1 MTVNY
6 DESLLMGLYRET
18 DVCNTLEENEKGR
31 KKELIFENFQELQN
45 VKFKV
50 VEDHLDDHVIWKV
63 FSEQGKELTYTEILN
78 IFTLANL
85 KRHVKE
91 RCQA

>member
-18 DVCNTLEENEKGR
+18 DVCTTIEEGENGQ
-31 KKELIFENFQELQN
+31 KKELIFENFQESQN

-50 VEDHLDDHVIWKV
+50 VEDHLDDQVTWKV
-63 FSEQGKELTYTEILN
+63 FSEHGKELTYIEILN